1 MKCRAVAFANRHTVV
16 HYSNCFCEFACK
28 EYSNAQIRHP
38 LMGSTVTTALQICG
52 GAPGNIVVEWVSPPP
67 GKACA
72 DDKADT
78 ADKADV
84 ASSDQTTSAAPPR
97 RLRPTKNA
105 LAAWTTLADVVQWLD
120 SAFPV
125 QLSGMP
131 VFVFLDGRFT
141 NVGADTAVSSVLFAT
156 RDTNVLRLR
165 IGGDATSSEFALYW
179 R

>member
-1 MKCRAVAFANRHTVV
+1 
-16 HYSNCFCEFACK
+16 
-28 EYSNAQIRHP
+28 
-38 LMGSTVTTALQICG
+38 MGSTVTTALQICG
-52 GAPGNIVVEWVSPPP
+52 GAPGNIVVEWVSPFP

-78 ADKADV
+78 VDKADTADKADKADV
-84 ASSDQTTSAAPPR
+84 ADSSDQTTSAAPPR